1 MTENRNWLGHA
12 LGLITMLIWGTTF
25 IATKVLLT
33 DLTPLAILFYR
44 FSLGYLAL
52 WLIHPRAVRFR
63 NLKEELLFAGLGLTG
78 IALYYLLENIALQYT
93 LASNVGLIIAAAPM
107 LTAVIAHFGTGDERL
122 RPGLVHGFLIAMT
135 GVFLVIFNGSF
146 VLRLNPLG
154 DALAFL
160 AALVWAVYSVLLK
173 RVDPVVNPTVAVRKS
188 FFYGLLLIAPLLARE
203 RAGFHFGI
211 PGLPDWPLLLNLLFL
226 GLAASALCFVMWGRA
241 VRLIGAVAASNYI
254 YLVPLITMLTSMIAL
269 RERVNGLMIFGGLLI
284 LGGVYLAERG
294 AARSGL
300 ATPRSGMS
308 HGLGGP
314 NSKIKPSE

>member
-1 MTENRNWLGHA
+1 MTENRNWLGHT

-52 WLIHPRAVRFR
+52 WLIHPRPARFR

-78 IALYYLLENIALQYT
+78 IALYYLLENSALQYT
-93 LASNVGLIIAAAPM
+93 LAANAGLIIAVAPM
-107 LTAVIAHFGTGDERL
+107 LTGIIAHFGTRDERL
-122 RPGLVHGFLIAMT
+122 RPGLVLGFLSAMT

-154 DALAFL
+154 DALALL

-173 RVDPVVNPTVAVRKS
+173 RVDPGVNPIVAVRKS
-188 FFYGLLLIAPLLARE
+188 FFYGLLVITPLLVRE
-203 RAGFHFGI
+203 RSGFRFGI
-211 PGLPDWPLLLNLLFL
+211 PEADWPLVLNLLFL

-241 VRLIGAVAASNYI
+241 VRLIGAIAASNYI

-269 RERVNGLMIFGGLLI
+269 RERVNQLMLLGGLLI

-294 AARSGL
+294 AARNGVVKPRAH
-300 ATPRSGMS
+300 ATRPGSS
-308 HGLGGP
+308 L
-314 NSKIKPSE
+314 K